1 MPLRI
6 ELDCIDRNS
15 QNRPYQA
22 KTSFESGRNSSKIII
37 IINYAK
43 LTILNFEATL
53 NKKTLIPLNFEALRL
68 SRYLTLHLPSL
79 TP

>member
-1 MPLRI
+1 MPLRT

-22 KTSFESGRNSSKIII
+22 ETSFESGRNSSKKI

-43 LTILNFEATL
+43 LTVLNFEATL
-53 NKKTLIPLNFEALRL
+53 NKKTLIPLNFEVHHL